1 MTMTI
6 PRHIKYSNQKS
17 IKKTF
22 SIVILILSISFVFSQ
37 NKESPFIYVL
47 GNVQDA
53 GLPHIG
59 CDQKI
64 CVNAFNE
71 KKQYYVTSLA
81 LVDLKNNEYSIFD
94 VTPNI
99 SEQLRIIEND
109 LFGEFTLPKNIFIT
123 HAHIGHY
130 AGLMY
135 FGLEALGSQ
144 GIKVNV
150 LPRMF
155 DFISTNPPWSQLV
168 DLMNIDLNRINFG
181 DNIVIN
187 PTLSVIPIQ
196 VPHRDEFSE
205 TSAFLIVGPNKTA
218 LFLPDIDKWSKWS
231 INIIEMISN
240 VDYAFID
247 ATFYTNNEINR
258 DINEIPHPLVIE
270 TMDLLSDLPDYQK
283 DKVYFIHMNH
293 TNQMLDTNSD
303 TSRNVLEKGFNI
315 ARLGQKFHL

>member
-1 MTMTI
+1 MN
-6 PRHIKYSNQKS
+6 IKQQNNFSIQKI
-17 IKKTF
+17 IKIKL
-22 SIVILILSISFVFSQ
+22 SIVILTLSFSTVFSQ
-37 NKESPFIYVL
+37 NNNSPFIYVL

-59 CDQKI
+59 CDEKI
-64 CVNAFNE
+64 CVDAFNE
-71 KKQYYVTSLA
+71 NKQHFVTSLA
-81 LVDLKNNEYSIFD
+81 LVDKKNNEYSLFD
-94 VTPNI
+94 VTPDI

-109 LFGEFTLPKNIFIT
+109 LFNQFTLPKNIFIT

-130 AGLMY
+130 SGLMY
-135 FGLEALGSQ
+135 FGREALGSK
-144 GIKVNV
+144 GVKVNV

-155 DFISTNPPWSQLV
+155 DFVNDNAPWSQLV
-168 DLMNIDLNRINFG
+168 NLNNIALNKINFR
-181 DNIVIN
+181 DNIEIN
-187 PTLSVIPIQ
+187 PNLTVIPIQ

-205 TSAFLIVGPNKTA
+205 TAAFLITGPNKTA

-231 INIIEMISN
+231 ISIVEMLLN

-247 ATFYTNNEINR
+247 ASFYTNNEINR

-270 TMDLLSDLPDYQK
+270 TIELLSDLPDYQR

-293 TNQMLDTNSD
+293 TNQMLDPNSD
-303 TSRNVLEKGFNI
+303 ISRNVLTKGFNI

>member
-1 MTMTI
+1 MKI
-6 PRHIKYSNQKS
+6 QQQNKFSNQK
-17 IKKTF
+17 ILKNTL
-22 SIVILILSISFVFSQ
+22 SIVILILSISVVFSQ
-37 NKESPFIYVL
+37 NNHSPFIYVL

-59 CDQKI
+59 CDEKI
-64 CVNAFNE
+64 CINAFNE

-81 LVDLKNNEYSIFD
+81 LVDTENQEYSLFD

-99 SEQLRIIEND
+99 SDQLRIIEND
-109 LFGEFTLPKNIFIT
+109 LFNQFILPKNIFIT

-135 FGLEALGSQ
+135 FGREALGSK

-150 LPRMF
+150 LPRMY
-155 DFISTNPPWSQLV
+155 DFISINAPWSQLV
-168 DLMNIDLNRINFG
+168 NLENIALNKINFR
-181 DNIVIN
+181 DNIEIN
-187 PTLSVIPIQ
+187 PNLSVIPIQ

-231 INIIEMISN
+231 INIVEMLSN

-270 TMDLLSDLPDYQK
+270 TMDLLSDLNDYQR

-293 TNQMLDTNSD
+293 TNQMLDINSD
-303 TSRNVLEKGFNI
+303 ISKNVLKKGFNI

>member
-1 MTMTI
+1 MN
-6 PRHIKYSNQKS
+6 IKQQNKFSNQK
-17 IKKTF
+17 ILKNKL
-22 SIVILILSISFVFSQ
+22 SIVILILSISVVFSQ
-37 NKESPFIYVL
+37 NNHSPFIYVL

-59 CDQKI
+59 CDEKI
-64 CVNAFNE
+64 CINAFNE
-71 KKQYYVTSLA
+71 KKHYYVTSLA
-81 LVDLKNNEYSIFD
+81 LVDIENQEYSLFD

-99 SEQLRIIEND
+99 SDQLRIIEND
-109 LFGEFTLPKNIFIT
+109 LFNQFILPKNIFIT

-135 FGLEALGSQ
+135 FGREALGSK

-150 LPRMF
+150 LPRMY
-155 DFISTNPPWSQLV
+155 DFISINAPWSQLV
-168 DLMNIDLNRINFG
+168 NLENIALNKINFR
-181 DNIVIN
+181 DNIEIN
-187 PTLSVIPIQ
+187 PNLSVIPIQ

-231 INIIEMISN
+231 INIVEMLSN

-270 TMDLLSDLPDYQK
+270 TMDLLADLPDYQR

-293 TNQMLDTNSD
+293 TNQMLDINSD
-303 TSRNVLEKGFNI
+303 ISKNVLKKGFNI

>member
-1 MTMTI
+1 MN
-6 PRHIKYSNQKS
+6 IKKQNKFSNQKML
-17 IKKTF
+17 KNTL
-22 SIVILILSISFVFSQ
+22 SIVILILSISVVFSQ
-37 NKESPFIYVL
+37 NNHSPFIYVL

-59 CDQKI
+59 CDEKI
-64 CVNAFNE
+64 CINAFNE
-71 KKQYYVTSLA
+71 KKHYYVTSLA
-81 LVDLKNNEYSIFD
+81 LVDTENQEYSLFD

-99 SEQLRIIEND
+99 SDQLRIIEND
-109 LFGEFTLPKNIFIT
+109 LFNQFILPKNIFIT

-135 FGLEALGSQ
+135 FGREALGSK
-144 GIKVNV
+144 GIQVNV
-150 LPRMF
+150 LPRMY
-155 DFISTNPPWSQLV
+155 DFISINAPWSQLV
-168 DLMNIDLNRINFG
+168 NLENIALNKINFR
-181 DNIVIN
+181 DTIEIRPNLTV
-187 PTLSVIPIQ
+187 VPIS

-231 INIIEMISN
+231 INIVEMLAN

-270 TMDLLSDLPDYQK
+270 TMDLLSDLTDYQR

-293 TNQMLDTNSD
+293 TNQMLDPNSD
-303 TSRNVLEKGFNI
+303 ISKHVLKKGFNI